1 MNIILLKSNLSKM
14 NLLAKFAIL
23 CCVDIYIFMYI
34 GKFYGFIGLGI
45 ICIRFLYNLGILRS
59 PKIFRGAFSEGMVYV
74 KDYQGS
80 YHNPE
85 AYKEA
90 LNLITTFKLKEF
102 LLIGIFYDKPGEVPE
117 DKLRSSIGIFR
128 RNVGFPDPV
137 PKEFEE
143 YCKNNDYYSAELP
156 MTSCLYSSW
165 DYSNFFT
172 MMVGISKFGK
182 ILKQSLEDVLF
193 KKTFKIKENPKII
206 IELYVSES
214 KMEFWV
220 PTVNE
225 NKFFI
230 YKKEEKPKSE

>member
-1 MNIILLKSNLSKM
+1 MDREHVAFPGGRQGNKPFRILRKGGNR
-14 NLLAKFAIL
+14 
-23 CCVDIYIFMYI
+23 VD
-34 GKFYGFIGLGI
+34 GVGQ
-45 ICIRFLYNLGILRS
+45 GILEQGIQIYSAERFVVGNS
-59 PKIFRGAFSEGMVYV
+59 DIPQAIRVSLISE
-74 KDYQGS
+74 
-80 YHNPE
+80 HNPE